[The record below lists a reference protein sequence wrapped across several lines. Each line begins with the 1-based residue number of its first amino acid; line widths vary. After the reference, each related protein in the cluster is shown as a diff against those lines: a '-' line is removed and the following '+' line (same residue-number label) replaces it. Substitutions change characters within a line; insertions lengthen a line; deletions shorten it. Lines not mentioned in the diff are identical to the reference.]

1 MAVLGGHQPHSTSSG
16 LETKCVYEYCGMRR
30 PMLAVTVRALHMCV
44 SGWLSQ
50 LKNPEPEGMVWQRL
64 VL

>member
-1 MAVLGGHQPHSTSSG
+1 
-16 LETKCVYEYCGMRR
+16 MR
-30 PMLAVTVRALHMCV
+30 V
-44 SGWLSQ
+44 SAWLSQ